1 MVEFGLF
8 KGSMGPVGLPE
19 GAFVMADRSLK
30 DIPQWAVGANEEG
43 FHYVGARLGEDFTID
58 AWADL
63 CTVKPGDACPVC
75 GKPLDGARGIE
86 VSQVFQLGTKYSE
99 SMGAT
104 FMDED
109 GSEKPFIMGCYGVG
123 VSRSMAAVVEQF
135 HDDQGI
141 IWPLAVA
148 PAHVCVIPL
157 TVGDDLVQP
166 AAEKVA
172 EELAARGL
180 EVAIDDRSERAGVKF
195 ADADLIGWPLQVVIG
210 KRGLADGKVEV
221 KLRKTGQKKDVALDE
236 VVDLLDFTD
245 RVDFSTG
252 AGLDAFDELFAE

>member
-1 MVEFGLF
+1 M
-8 KGSMGPVGLPE
+8 
-19 GAFVMADRSLK
+19 
-30 DIPQWAVGANEEG
+30 
-43 FHYVGARLGEDFTID
+43 
-58 AWADL
+58 
-63 CTVKPGDACPVC
+63 
-75 GKPLDGARGIE
+75 
-86 VSQVFQLGTKYSE
+86 
-99 SMGAT
+99 
-104 FMDED
+104 
-109 GSEKPFIMGCYGVG
+109 
-123 VSRSMAAVVEQF
+123 
-135 HDDQGI
+135 
-141 IWPLAVA
+141 AVA

-166 AAEKVA
+166 TAEKVA